1 MRYTIAVCLVLAVG
15 PVVHAGAV
23 IDLIPTEPGPY
34 MPGQRVEVQVHLSQ
48 EPGGRNV
55 FLRMAQFDF
64 VDTDPALTLDQ
75 EFRFDYSAQNV
86 CARHPGQC
94 GTQHAEFPE
103 LTPFGG
109 GIGLVTSTVF
119 TGVARDPER
128 QLRLPAQGT
137 ITVGSIGVTL
147 PFHPGDYLLD
157 VMNAD
162 QVSRNAGARL
172 DFGFG
177 SASGPDPHITWHA
190 YDDWAIAGGT
200 FMASTMAGAGFQFEY
215 NPIPGVIT
223 PEPASLML
231 LALGGMAAL
240 GRRSATGGRRDGSL
254 EYRIGLRQ
262 RQRPRE
268 FRSPAVGI

>member
-1 MRYTIAVCLVLAVG
+1 MKHLIALCLVLSVG

-64 VDTDPALTLDQ
+64 ADTDPALMLDHR
-75 EFRFDYSAQNV
+75 FVFDYSAQNV
-86 CARHPGQC
+86 CTRNPGQC
-94 GTQHAEFPE
+94 GTEHVEFPV
-103 LTPFGG
+103 LTPLGD
-109 GIGLVTSTVF
+109 GIGLVVSTVF
-119 TGVARDPER
+119 TGLARDPER
-128 QLRLPAQGT
+128 QLRLPPQGA

-177 SASGPDPHITWHA
+177 PASGPDPHITWHA
-190 YDDWAIAGGT
+190 YEDWAIAGGRFT
-200 FMASTMAGAGFQFEY
+200 ANTTAGAGFQFEY
-215 NPIPGVIT
+215 DPIPGVII
-223 PEPASLML
+223 PEPTSLML
-231 LALGGMAAL
+231 LILGGVPLL
-240 GRRSATGGRRDGSL
+240 GRRRRT
-254 EYRIGLRQ
+254 
-262 RQRPRE
+262 
-268 FRSPAVGI
+268 

>member
-1 MRYTIAVCLVLAVG
+1 MKYTMAVCVVLVVA
-15 PVVHAGAV
+15 PMAHAGAV

-86 CARHPGQC
+86 CARHTGQC
-94 GTQHAEFPE
+94 GTQHVEFPE

-109 GIGLVTSTVF
+109 GIGLVASTVF
-119 TGVARDPER
+119 IGLARDPER
-128 QLRLPAQGT
+128 QLRLPAHGT
-137 ITVGSIGVTL
+137 ITIGSIGVTL
-147 PFHPGDYLLD
+147 PSQPGDYLLD

-177 SASGPDPHITWHA
+177 SPSGPDPHITWHA
-190 YDDWAIAGGT
+190 FDEGAIAGGR
-200 FMASTMAGAGFQFEY
+200 FMAGTTAGAGLQFEY
-215 NPIPGVIT
+215 DPIPGVIT
-223 PEPASLML
+223 PEPAGLML

-240 GRRSATGGRRDGSL
+240 GRRRAIRAGRDG
-254 EYRIGLRQ
+254 
-262 RQRPRE
+262 
-268 FRSPAVGI
+268 